1 VKVVIGRYPSVSY
14 VFVTSYGLSSP
25 FQPFPATGLWIDAPI
40 FTNACVLE
48 TPRCVNRNTLAQG
61 PFSQIPRSQNT
72 LGMAVAL
79 LLFSCPA
86 LQLNVAEDLSA
97 FMQCAKK

>member
-1 VKVVIGRYPSVSY
+1 
-14 VFVTSYGLSSP
+14 
-25 FQPFPATGLWIDAPI
+25 
-40 FTNACVLE
+40 
-48 TPRCVNRNTLAQG
+48 
-61 PFSQIPRSQNT
+61 
-72 LGMAVAL
+72 MAVAL